1 MKKIA
6 VVTGASSGMGRD
18 FVRAVDREFSP
29 QEIWVIARREDRLL
43 ALQEQVHATIVPFA
57 MDLSRDEAFRR
68 YQEALEREQPEIVAL
83 VNAAGYGKFT
93 PFAEMDMASQL
104 GIVELNDRALTAMCH
119 MSLPYMHPGS
129 KIINLGSNSAWQPVP
144 YMSVYGASKAYV
156 LSFSRALGRELKGRD
171 IQVLCVCPGWVKT
184 EFMDRAVHDSTVSFF
199 DRWYESEDV
208 VEKAMRDLRKGK
220 TVSILG
226 FPVRMQ
232 VRLVKLLPVRMI
244 MSIWCK
250 QQKKP

>member
-18 FVRAVDREFSP
+18 FVLAVDKEFHP

-43 ALQEQVHATIVPFA
+43 ALQEQVQAAVVPLA
-57 MDLSRDEAFRR
+57 MDLSQDESFRR
-68 YQEALEREQPEIVAL
+68 YQEALAQEQPEIVAL

-93 PFAEMDMASQL
+93 PFTGMDLPSQL
-104 GIVELNDRALTAMCH
+104 GIVELNDRVLTAMCH

-129 KIINLGSNSAWQPVP
+129 KIINLGSNSSWQPVP

-156 LSFSRALGRELKGRD
+156 LSFSRALGRELKSRD

-184 EFMDRAVHDSTVSFF
+184 EFMDRAVHDNTVSFY
-199 DRWYESEDV
+199 DRWYESKDV
-208 VEKAMRDLRKGK
+208 VDKAMADLRKGK

-232 VRLVKLLPVRMI
+232 VRLVKLLPARTI
-244 MSIWCK
+244 MNIWCK

>member
-1 MKKIA
+1 MKTIA

-18 FVRAVDREFSP
+18 FVLAVDQEFHP

-43 ALQEQVHATIVPFA
+43 ALMEQVQATVVPMA
-57 MDLSRDEAFRR
+57 MDLSQPESFAR
-68 YQEALEREQPEIVAL
+68 YEQALREQQPEICVL

-93 PFAEMDMASQL
+93 PFAEMELSQQL

-119 MSLPYMHPGS
+119 ISLPYMHPGA
-129 KIINLGSNSAWQPVP
+129 KIINLGSNSSWQPVP

-156 LSFSRALGRELKGRD
+156 LSFSRALGRELRPRQ

-184 EFMDRAVHDSTVSFF
+184 EFMNRAVHDNTVSFF
-199 DRWYESEDV
+199 DRWYESKDV
-208 VEKAMRDLRKGK
+208 VDKAMRDLRKGK

-232 VRLVKLLPVRMI
+232 VRLVKLLPVKLI
-244 MSIWCK
+244 MNIWCR
-250 QQKKP
+250 QQGK

>member
-1 MKKIA
+1 M
-6 VVTGASSGMGRD
+6 
-18 FVRAVDREFSP
+18 
-29 QEIWVIARREDRLL
+29 
-43 ALQEQVHATIVPFA
+43 
-57 MDLSRDEAFRR
+57 
-68 YQEALEREQPEIVAL
+68 AL

-93 PFAEMDMASQL
+93 SFAEMDMASQL

-144 YMSVYGASKAYV
+144 YMSVYGASKGLCAQ
-156 LSFSRALGRELKGRD
+156 LLPGPGPGAGRQD

-208 VEKAMRDLRKGK
+208 VEKAMRDLRKGRDRVHPGISRADAGAPGK
-220 TVSILG
+220 AAAG
-226 FPVRMQ
+226 AHDHEH
-232 VRLVKLLPVRMI
+232 LVQAAEKAVK
-244 MSIWCK
+244 S
-250 QQKKP
+250 

>member
-43 ALQEQVHATIVPFA
+43 ALQEQVHAAIVPFA
-57 MDLSRDEAFRR
+57 MDLSR
-68 YQEALEREQPEIVAL
+68 
-83 VNAAGYGKFT
+83 
-93 PFAEMDMASQL
+93 ASQL

-156 LSFSRALGRELKGRD
+156 LSFSRALDRELKGRD

-244 MSIWCK
+244 MNIWCK

>member
-1 MKKIA
+1 MDGILKHIHSTEDIKNLNEKELKQLCKELRRFLLQK
-6 VVTGASSGMGRD
+6 VSKTGGHLAS
-18 FVRAVDREFSP
+18 
-29 QEIWVIARREDRLL
+29 
-43 ALQEQVHATIVPFA
+43 
-57 MDLSRDEAFRR
+57 
-68 YQEALEREQPEIVAL
+68 
-83 VNAAGYGKFT
+83 N
-93 PFAEMDMASQL
+93 L

-244 MSIWCK
+244 MNIWCK

>member
-18 FVRAVDREFSP
+18 FVLAVDREFRP
-29 QEIWVIARREDRLL
+29 QEIWVIARREDRLQ
-43 ALQEQVHATIVPFA
+43 ALQEQVQAAIVPLA
-57 MDLSRDEAFRR
+57 MDLSRDESFRR
-68 YQEALEREQPEIVAL
+68 YREALEQEQPEIVAL

-93 PFAEMDMASQL
+93 PFTEMDLSSQL

-156 LSFSRALGRELKGRD
+156 LSFSRALGRELKTRD

-184 EFMDRAVHDSTVSFF
+184 EFMDRAVHDNTVSFY
-199 DRWYESEDV
+199 DRWYESRGV

-232 VRLVKLLPVRMI
+232 VRLVKHLPVSLVMKT
-244 MSIWCK
+244 WCR
-250 QQKKP
+250 QQGK